1 LYTVPRPR
9 KGPARAGDKG
19 SDRNPPINDAKSTY
33 DSVIVSE
40 NDPDLCAEWQGVQ
53 NNPLGA
59 VTYMLFAAEK
69 GDINTI
75 IGGIA
80 PDWGP
85 FGSLGNE
92 ARVMIE
98 VVMAVAILLCL
109 GIAIWG
115 AAKQRIGATALR
127 DTFSAEQGKGLIIA
141 GLTGVFIIGSLGTL
155 FTIVYGMAV

>member
-1 LYTVPRPR
+1 MLFVR
-9 KGPARAGDKG
+9 K
-19 SDRNPPINDAKSTY
+19 PPVNDAKSTY
-33 DSVIVSE
+33 DDDIVGDNE
-40 NDPDLCAEWQGVQ
+40 PGPCTDAGARTWNYP
-53 NNPLGA
+53 PGA
-59 VTYMLFAAEK
+59 VTYMLFAADK
-69 GDINTI
+69 GNINTI

-80 PDWGP
+80 PNWGP

-92 ARVMIE
+92 AKVMIE

-109 GIAIWG
+109 GIAVWG